1 MIKAIRRCT
10 VLAFLYTALLAAGPA
25 LAADV
30 NIAAFFGHWKGNALS
45 ESEISIHFQL
55 TQRDIDVR
63 VGPAGNDGFRITWA
77 TVQRQ
82 KGDPNQPEEVLKET
96 TVDFQPSARPGAW
109 VGKAGDPLATGEISW
124 ARIAERTLIIYNM
137 GIRDDGAYD
146 MQIYKRTLTGSGME
160 LEFTRTI
167 DGGVARTAKGR
178 LIKFSN

>member
-1 MIKAIRRCT
+1 MIRAIRQGGFF
-10 VLAFLYTALLAAGPA
+10 AFLCMAVLTAGPA
-25 LAADV
+25 FAADV
-30 NIAAFFGHWKGNALS
+30 NIAAFFGHWKGSALS

-55 TQRDIDVR
+55 TQRDIDVQ
-63 VGPAGNDGFRITWA
+63 VGPAGNEGFQITWA

-82 KGDPNQPEEVLKET
+82 KGDPNMPEEVLKQT
-96 TVDFQPSARPGAW
+96 TVNFMPSGRPSVW

-124 ARIAERTLIIYNM
+124 ARIAERTLTVYNM

-167 DGGVARTAKGR
+167 DGGVTRTAKGR